1 MRHEHREQL
10 SVDGTPV
17 TVVRSTARQRTVS
30 LARVDGEYVLR
41 APATLIGDDLL
52 RLARRLLERYSGR
65 LRRDELNDD
74 GALAQRAEE
83 LNRDLFG
90 GALRVTAIRYV
101 TNQRRCYG
109 SCTPKHGTIRISD
122 QVARLPAWVRD
133 YVIVHELA
141 HLVEANHGSRF
152 WKLVNRYVLTE
163 RARGYLM
170 ALGLEE
176 GVLGDDDGIM
186 AGTGVV

>member
-1 MRHEHREQL
+1 
-10 SVDGTPV
+10 
-17 TVVRSTARQRTVS
+17 
-30 LARVDGEYVLR
+30 VLR

-65 LRRDELNDD
+65 LRRDELNED
-74 GALAQRAEE
+74 GALARRAEE
-83 LNRDLFG
+83 LNQDLFG
-90 GALRVTAIRYV
+90 GALRMTSIRYV

-109 SCTPKHGTIRISD
+109 SCTPRQGTIRISD
-122 QVARLPAWVRD
+122 EVARLPAWVRD

-141 HLVEANHGSRF
+141 HLAEANHGPRF
-152 WKLVNRYVLTE
+152 WKLVNRYTLTE

-176 GVLGDDDGIM
+176 GVIGDDDGAV
-186 AGTGVV
+186 AGAGVV